1 MSITV
6 NAVHRRVQFTGNGS
20 NLGPFS
26 FSFKVLA
33 AADIKV
39 SVGTVVKSVT
49 THYTTSLNSDGTG
62 SITFTSGNAPANNA
76 IVTIESDQAI
86 ARTSDFQTGGDFT
99 AAAINDDLDRLTITD
114 QQIETLLS
122 RNIQLPNTVN
132 RTTSGTGTSGPLF
145 FPYEDTVTDQANKV
159 ITYDAAGTSLISTTE
174 IGNFKGNWASGTS
187 YVPRDI
193 VKAAGS
199 TNDIFIMIGAAH
211 TSSGSEPLT
220 SNTDAAKWSKLVD
233 AASATTSQ
241 NAAATSATAAATS
254 ATAAA
259 TSATAAAT
267 SATTATTQA
276 STSTT
281 KAGEAATSATGAAT
295 SATNAATSATGAASS
310 ATSATSSA
318 TSATSSAS
326 TATTKASEASTSA
339 TNAASSATA
348 AASSAT
354 AAASSASGAS
364 TSATNAAASANA
376 AEAAAAAIFFEFE
389 TSTVMGNPSA
399 GGVRFNNASIGSV
412 TQICFSATSASSGNP
427 DISDFIVTWDD
438 STSPTKGH
446 LVIRESGAPGSS
458 IVFSVT
464 GTITDNTTHL
474 IVPVSHVSSAGVSL
488 SASDDLF
495 FSFSRTGNVG
505 APGAGSGD
513 LLASNNLSDLQNAG
527 TSRTNLGVA
536 IGSDVQAHD
545 ADLDALAALAKTD
558 GNIIVGDGSTWVA
571 ESGATARTSLGVD
584 AAGTDNSTAV
594 TLAGSLD
601 YLTIS
606 GQEITRNEITTA
618 DLADDSITSA
628 KLADDSVGLAA
639 MAPGTDG
646 VIISYDA
653 SGNPVHIG
661 PGSDGQ
667 VLTSTGAG
675 SPPAFED
682 AGGGGG
688 AWAVT
693 SSGEFSSTSALEVA
707 VGKTTKI
714 FLTDI
719 LISAGTAQPIKIQ
732 YSTNNGASFDTGNN
746 WMIIQA
752 ANSTGA
758 AAFGGSVAT
767 AVSVSHG
774 SMTPSFFSGTNMAE
788 ITLYEPAA
796 TTFKFVHFYQANASS
811 TINQFFN
818 CYVWKDATAANKVKI
833 FPSTGTFTS
842 GSFVVCEL
850 N

>member
-1 MSITV
+1 MADYSIT
-6 NAVHRRVQFTGNGS
+6 AVDRRVVFSGSAGTGPYAFTFPI
-20 NLGPFS
+20 LAQTDIAV
-26 FSFKVLA
+26 FKDSTKLTLT
-33 AADIKV
+33 ADY
-39 SVGTVVKSVT
+39 TVTINAST
-49 THYTTSLNSDGTG
+49 GTG
-62 SITFTSGNAPANNA
+62 SVTLASAASASNTITITGARSIERTTDFVTAGDLLASSLNTELDSQTIFVQQVSEDASRAIKAPVTDPTSINMTLPAKA
-76 IVTIESDQAI
+76 
-86 ARTSDFQTGGDFT
+86 
-99 AAAINDDLDRLTITD
+99 DRLSKVLDFNSTTGDPQAVNEIGTNRGSWSAGVQYKTRD
-114 QQIETLLS
+114 LVKDTTTN
-122 RNIQLPNTVN
+122 NI
-132 RTTSGTGTSGPLF
+132 F
-145 FPYEDTVTDQANKV
+145 QANA
-159 ITYDAAGTSLISTTE
+159 D
-174 IGNFKGNWASGTS
+174 
-187 YVPRDI
+187 
-193 VKAAGS
+193 
-199 TNDIFIMIGAAH
+199 H
-211 TSSGSEPLT
+211 TSSGSLPIT
-220 SNTDAAKWSKLVD
+220 SNSDSGKWILLVN
-233 AASATTSQ
+233 AEASTTSQ
-241 NAAATSATAAATS
+241 SAAAASATAAAASAASASTAKTAAETAQAASETAKTASETAKTASETAQASASSSSSSASTS
-254 ATAAA
+254 AA
-259 TSATAAAT
+259 TSTAQATI
-267 SATTATTQA
+267 
-276 STSTT
+276 STT
-281 KAGEAATSATGAAT
+281 KAGEAAA
-295 SATNAATSATGAASS
+295 S
-310 ATSATSSA
+310 ATS
-318 TSATSSAS
+318 
-326 TATTKASEASTSA
+326 
-339 TNAASSATA
+339 
-348 AASSAT
+348 
-354 AAASSASGAS
+354 AAASSASSTTAKTAAEAAQAAAETAQAAAASSSSSAS

-505 APGAGSGD
+505 AAGAGSGD

-558 GNIIVGDGSTWVA
+558 GNIIVGNGSTWVA

-601 YLTIS
+601 YITIS

-618 DLADDSITSA
+618 DLADDAITAA
-628 KLADDSVGLAA
+628 KIADDAVGLAA
-639 MAPGTDG
+639 LAPGTDG

-714 FLTDI
+714 FMTDV
-719 LISAGTAQPIKIQ
+719 LMSAGTSQTIRIQ
-732 YSTNNGASFDTGNN
+732 YSTNNGASYDTGNN
-746 WMIIQA
+746 WMIIQTP
-752 ANSTGA
+752 NSTGA
-758 AAFGGSVAT
+758 AGFNGGSVAT
-767 AVSVSHG
+767 AVQVAHG
-774 SMTPSFFSGTNMAE
+774 SMIPSFFSGTNMAE

-796 TTFKFVHFYQANASS
+796 TTFKFVHYYQCNASS

-818 CYVWKDATAANKVKI
+818 CYVWKNATAANKVKI
-833 FPSTGTFTS
+833 FPSSGTFTS
-842 GSFVVCEL
+842 GGFVVCEL

>member
-1 MSITV
+1 MADYSIT
-6 NAVHRRVQFTGNGS
+6 AVDRRVVFSGSAGTGPYAFTFPI
-20 NLGPFS
+20 LAQTDIAV
-26 FSFKVLA
+26 FKDSTKLTLT
-33 AADIKV
+33 ADY
-39 SVGTVVKSVT
+39 TVTINAST
-49 THYTTSLNSDGTG
+49 GTG
-62 SITFTSGNAPANNA
+62 SVTLASAASASNTITITGARSIERTTDFVTAGDLLASSLNTELDSQTIFVQQVSEDASRAIKAPVTDPTSINMTLPAKA
-76 IVTIESDQAI
+76 
-86 ARTSDFQTGGDFT
+86 
-99 AAAINDDLDRLTITD
+99 DRLSKVLDFNSTTGDPQAVNEIGTNRGSWSAGVQYKTRD
-114 QQIETLLS
+114 LVKDTTTN
-122 RNIQLPNTVN
+122 NI
-132 RTTSGTGTSGPLF
+132 F
-145 FPYEDTVTDQANKV
+145 QANA
-159 ITYDAAGTSLISTTE
+159 D
-174 IGNFKGNWASGTS
+174 
-187 YVPRDI
+187 
-193 VKAAGS
+193 
-199 TNDIFIMIGAAH
+199 H
-211 TSSGSEPLT
+211 TSSGSLPIT
-220 SNTDAAKWSKLVD
+220 SNSDSGKWILLVN
-233 AASATTSQ
+233 AEASTTSQ
-241 NAAATSATAAATS
+241 SAAAASATAAAASAASASTAKTAAETAQAASETAKTASETAKTASETAQASASSSSSSASTS
-254 ATAAA
+254 AA
-259 TSATAAAT
+259 TSTAQATI
-267 SATTATTQA
+267 
-276 STSTT
+276 STT
-281 KAGEAATSATGAAT
+281 KAGEAAA
-295 SATNAATSATGAASS
+295 S
-310 ATSATSSA
+310 ATS
-318 TSATSSAS
+318 
-326 TATTKASEASTSA
+326 
-339 TNAASSATA
+339 
-348 AASSAT
+348 
-354 AAASSASGAS
+354 AAASSASSTTAKTAAEAAQAAAETAQAAAASSSSSAS

-505 APGAGSGD
+505 AAGAGSGD

-558 GNIIVGDGSTWVA
+558 GNIIVGNGSTWVA

-601 YLTIS
+601 YITIS

-618 DLADDSITSA
+618 DLADDAITAA
-628 KLADDSVGLAA
+628 KIADDAVGLAA
-639 MAPGTDG
+639 LAPGTDG

-693 SSGEFSSTSALEVA
+693 SCGEFSSTSALEVA

-714 FLTDI
+714 FMTDV
-719 LISAGTAQPIKIQ
+719 LMSAGTSQTIRIQ
-732 YSTNNGASFDTGNN
+732 YSTNNGASYDTGNN
-746 WMIIQA
+746 WMIIQTP
-752 ANSTGA
+752 NSTGA
-758 AAFGGSVAT
+758 AGFNGGSVAT
-767 AVSVSHG
+767 AVQVAHG
-774 SMTPSFFSGTNMAE
+774 SMIPSFFSGTNMAE

-796 TTFKFVHFYQANASS
+796 TTFKFVHYYQCNASS

-818 CYVWKDATAANKVKI
+818 CYVWKNATAANKVKI
-833 FPSTGTFTS
+833 FPSSGTFTS
-842 GSFVVCEL
+842 GGFVVCEL

>member
-1 MSITV
+1 MADYSIT
-6 NAVHRRVQFTGNGS
+6 AVDRRVVFSGSAGTGPYAFTFPI
-20 NLGPFS
+20 LAQTDIAV
-26 FSFKVLA
+26 FKDSTKLTLT
-33 AADIKV
+33 ADY
-39 SVGTVVKSVT
+39 TVTINAST
-49 THYTTSLNSDGTG
+49 GTG
-62 SITFTSGNAPANNA
+62 SVTLASAASASNTITITGARSIERTTDFVTAGDLLASSLNTELDSQTIFVQQVSEDASRAIKAPVTDPTSINMTLPAKA
-76 IVTIESDQAI
+76 
-86 ARTSDFQTGGDFT
+86 
-99 AAAINDDLDRLTITD
+99 DRLSKVLDFNSTTGDPQAVNEIGTNRGSWSAGVQYKTRD
-114 QQIETLLS
+114 LVKDTTTN
-122 RNIQLPNTVN
+122 NI
-132 RTTSGTGTSGPLF
+132 F
-145 FPYEDTVTDQANKV
+145 QANA
-159 ITYDAAGTSLISTTE
+159 D
-174 IGNFKGNWASGTS
+174 
-187 YVPRDI
+187 
-193 VKAAGS
+193 
-199 TNDIFIMIGAAH
+199 H
-211 TSSGSEPLT
+211 TSSGSLPIT
-220 SNTDAAKWSKLVD
+220 SNSDSGKWILLVN
-233 AASATTSQ
+233 AEASTTSQ
-241 NAAATSATAAATS
+241 SAAAASATAAAASAASASTAKTAAETAQAASETAKTASETAKTASETAQASASSSSSSASTS
-254 ATAAA
+254 AA
-259 TSATAAAT
+259 TSTAQATI
-267 SATTATTQA
+267 
-276 STSTT
+276 STT
-281 KAGEAATSATGAAT
+281 KAGEAAA
-295 SATNAATSATGAASS
+295 S
-310 ATSATSSA
+310 ATSAAS
-318 TSATSSAS
+318 SSAS
-326 TATTKASEASTSA
+326 STTAKTASEAA
-339 TNAASSATA
+339 QAAAETAQAA
-348 AASSAT
+348 AASS
-354 AAASSASGAS
+354 SSSAS

-389 TSTVMGNPSA
+389 TSTTMGNPSA
-399 GGVRFNNASIGSV
+399 GGVRFNNASVGSV

-438 STSPTKGH
+438 STSPVKGH
-446 LVIRESGAPGSS
+446 LIIRESGAPGSS

-505 APGAGSGD
+505 AAGAGSGD

-558 GNIIVGDGSTWVA
+558 GNIIVGNGSTWVA

-601 YLTIS
+601 YITIS

-618 DLADDSITSA
+618 DLADDAITAA
-628 KLADDSVGLAA
+628 KIADDAVGLAA
-639 MAPGTDG
+639 LAPGTDG

-714 FLTDI
+714 FMTDV
-719 LISAGTAQPIKIQ
+719 LMSAGTSQTIRIQ
-732 YSTNNGASFDTGNN
+732 YSTNNGASYDTGNN
-746 WMIIQA
+746 WMIIQTP
-752 ANSTGA
+752 NSTGA
-758 AAFGGSVAT
+758 AGFNGGSVAT
-767 AVSVSHG
+767 AVQVAHG
-774 SMTPSFFSGTNMAE
+774 SMIPSFFSGTNMAE

-796 TTFKFVHFYQANASS
+796 TTFKFVHYYQCNASS

-818 CYVWKDATAANKVKI
+818 CYVWKNATAANKVKI
-833 FPSTGTFTS
+833 FPSSGTFTS
-842 GSFVVCEL
+842 GGFVVCEL

>member
-1 MSITV
+1 MADYSIT
-6 NAVHRRVQFTGNGS
+6 AVDRRVVFSGSAGTGPYAFTFPI
-20 NLGPFS
+20 LAQTDIAV
-26 FSFKVLA
+26 FKDSTKLTLT
-33 AADIKV
+33 ADY
-39 SVGTVVKSVT
+39 TVTINAST
-49 THYTTSLNSDGTG
+49 GTG
-62 SITFTSGNAPANNA
+62 SVTLASAASASNTITITGARSIERTTDFVTAGDLLASSLNTELDSQTIFVQQVSEDASRAIKAPVTDPTSINMTLPAKA
-76 IVTIESDQAI
+76 
-86 ARTSDFQTGGDFT
+86 
-99 AAAINDDLDRLTITD
+99 DRLSKVLDFNSTTGDPQAVNEIGTNRGSWSAGVQYKTRD
-114 QQIETLLS
+114 LVKDTTTN
-122 RNIQLPNTVN
+122 NI
-132 RTTSGTGTSGPLF
+132 F
-145 FPYEDTVTDQANKV
+145 QANA
-159 ITYDAAGTSLISTTE
+159 D
-174 IGNFKGNWASGTS
+174 
-187 YVPRDI
+187 
-193 VKAAGS
+193 
-199 TNDIFIMIGAAH
+199 H
-211 TSSGSEPLT
+211 TSSGSLPIT
-220 SNTDAAKWSKLVD
+220 SNSDSGKWILLVN
-233 AASATTSQ
+233 AEASTTSQ
-241 NAAATSATAAATS
+241 SAAAASATAAAASAASASTAKTAAETAQAASETAKTASETAKTASETAQASASSSSSSASTS
-254 ATAAA
+254 AA
-259 TSATAAAT
+259 TSTAQATI
-267 SATTATTQA
+267 
-276 STSTT
+276 STT
-281 KAGEAATSATGAAT
+281 KAGEAAA
-295 SATNAATSATGAASS
+295 S
-310 ATSATSSA
+310 ATSAAS
-318 TSATSSAS
+318 SSAS
-326 TATTKASEASTSA
+326 STTAKTASEAA
-339 TNAASSATA
+339 QAAAETAQAA
-348 AASSAT
+348 AASS
-354 AAASSASGAS
+354 SSSAS

-389 TSTVMGNPSA
+389 TSTTMGNPSA
-399 GGVRFNNASIGSV
+399 GGVRFNNASVGSV

-505 APGAGSGD
+505 AAGAGSGD

-558 GNIIVGDGSTWVA
+558 GNIIVGNGSTWVA

-601 YLTIS
+601 YITIS

-618 DLADDSITSA
+618 DLADDAITAA
-628 KLADDSVGLAA
+628 KIADDAVGLAA
-639 MAPGTDG
+639 LAPGTDG

-714 FLTDI
+714 FMTDV
-719 LISAGTAQPIKIQ
+719 LMSAGTSQTIRIQ
-732 YSTNNGASFDTGNN
+732 YSTNNGASYDTGNN
-746 WMIIQA
+746 WMIIQTP
-752 ANSTGA
+752 NSTGA
-758 AAFGGSVAT
+758 AGFNGGSVAT
-767 AVSVSHG
+767 AVQVAHG
-774 SMTPSFFSGTNMAE
+774 SMIPSFFSGTNMAE

-796 TTFKFVHFYQANASS
+796 TTFKFVHYYQCNASS

-818 CYVWKDATAANKVKI
+818 CYVWKNATAANKVKI
-833 FPSTGTFTS
+833 FPSSGTFTS
-842 GSFVVCEL
+842 GGFVVCEL

>member
-1 MSITV
+1 MADYSIT
-6 NAVHRRVQFTGNGS
+6 AVDRRVVFSGSAGTGPYAFTFPI
-20 NLGPFS
+20 LAQTDIAV
-26 FSFKVLA
+26 FKDSTKLTLTADYTVSINA
-33 AADIKV
+33 A
-39 SVGTVVKSVT
+39 
-49 THYTTSLNSDGTG
+49 NGTG
-62 SITFTSGNAPANNA
+62 SVTLASAASGSNTITITGARSIERTTDFVTAGDLLASSLNTELDSQTIFVQQVSEDASRAIKAPVTDPTSINMTLPAKA
-76 IVTIESDQAI
+76 
-86 ARTSDFQTGGDFT
+86 
-99 AAAINDDLDRLTITD
+99 DRLSKVLDFNSTTGDPQAVNEIGTNRGSWSAGVQYKTRD
-114 QQIETLLS
+114 LVKDTTTN
-122 RNIQLPNTVN
+122 NI
-132 RTTSGTGTSGPLF
+132 F
-145 FPYEDTVTDQANKV
+145 QANA
-159 ITYDAAGTSLISTTE
+159 D
-174 IGNFKGNWASGTS
+174 
-187 YVPRDI
+187 
-193 VKAAGS
+193 
-199 TNDIFIMIGAAH
+199 H
-211 TSSGSEPLT
+211 TSSGSLPIT
-220 SNTDAAKWSKLVD
+220 SNSDSGKWILLVN
-233 AASATTSQ
+233 AEASTTSQ
-241 NAAATSATAAATS
+241 SAAATSATAAATS

-427 DISDFIVTWDD
+427 DISDFIATWDD

-458 IVFSVT
+458 IVFAIS

-505 APGAGSGD
+505 AAGAGSGD
-513 LLASNNLSDLQNAG
+513 LLASNNLSDLANAG
-527 TSRTNLGVA
+527 TARTNLGVA
-536 IGSDVQAHD
+536 IGSDTQAHD
-545 ADLDALAALAKTD
+545 ADLDAIAALAKTD
-558 GNIIVGDGSTWVA
+558 GNFIVGDGSTWVA
-571 ESGATARTSLGVD
+571 ESAATARTSLGVD

-601 YLTIS
+601 YITIS
-606 GQEITRNEITTA
+606 GQELTRNAITTA

-628 KLADDSVGLAA
+628 KIADDAVGLAA

-646 VIISYDA
+646 VIITYDA
-653 SGNPVHIG
+653 SGNPVHVG
-661 PGSDGQ
+661 PGTDGQ
-667 VLTSTGAG
+667 VLTSTGSG

-682 AGGGGG
+682 VAAGGGG

-714 FLTDI
+714 FMTDI
-719 LISAGTAQPIKIQ
+719 LMSAGTSQTIRIQ
-732 YSTNNGASFDTGNN
+732 YSTNNGASYDAGNN
-746 WMIIQA
+746 WMIIQTP
-752 ANSTGA
+752 NSTGA
-758 AAFGGSVAT
+758 AGFNGGSVAT
-767 AVSVSHG
+767 AVQVAHG
-774 SMTPSFFSGTNMAE
+774 SMIPSFFSGTNMAE

-796 TTFKFVHFYQANASS
+796 TTFKFVHYYQCNASS

-818 CYVWKDATAANKVKI
+818 CYVWKNATAANKVKI
-833 FPSTGTFTS
+833 FPSSGTFTS
-842 GSFVVCEL
+842 GGFVVCEL

>member
-1 MSITV
+1 MADYSIT
-6 NAVHRRVQFTGNGS
+6 AVDRRVVFSGSAGTGPYAFTFPI
-20 NLGPFS
+20 LAQTDIAV
-26 FSFKVLA
+26 FKDSTKLTLT
-33 AADIKV
+33 ADY
-39 SVGTVVKSVT
+39 TVTINAST
-49 THYTTSLNSDGTG
+49 GTG
-62 SITFTSGNAPANNA
+62 SVTLASAASASNTITITGARSIERTTDFVTAGDLLASSLNTELDSQTIFVQQVSEDASRAIKAPVTDPTSINMTLPAKA
-76 IVTIESDQAI
+76 
-86 ARTSDFQTGGDFT
+86 
-99 AAAINDDLDRLTITD
+99 DRLSKVLDFNSTTGDPQAVNEIGTNRGSWSAGVQYKTRD
-114 QQIETLLS
+114 LVKDTTTN
-122 RNIQLPNTVN
+122 NI
-132 RTTSGTGTSGPLF
+132 F
-145 FPYEDTVTDQANKV
+145 QANA
-159 ITYDAAGTSLISTTE
+159 D
-174 IGNFKGNWASGTS
+174 
-187 YVPRDI
+187 
-193 VKAAGS
+193 
-199 TNDIFIMIGAAH
+199 H
-211 TSSGSEPLT
+211 TSSGSLPIT
-220 SNTDAAKWSKLVD
+220 SNSDSGKWILLVN
-233 AASATTSQ
+233 AEASTTSQ
-241 NAAATSATAAATS
+241 SAAAASATAAAASAASASTAKTAAETAQAASETAKTASETAKTASETAQASASSSSSSASTS
-254 ATAAA
+254 AA
-259 TSATAAAT
+259 TSTAQATI
-267 SATTATTQA
+267 
-276 STSTT
+276 STT
-281 KAGEAATSATGAAT
+281 KAGEAAA
-295 SATNAATSATGAASS
+295 S
-310 ATSATSSA
+310 ATS
-318 TSATSSAS
+318 
-326 TATTKASEASTSA
+326 
-339 TNAASSATA
+339 
-348 AASSAT
+348 
-354 AAASSASGAS
+354 AAASSASSTTAKTAAEAAQAAAETAQAAAASSSSSAS

-389 TSTVMGNPSA
+389 TSTTMGNPSA
-399 GGVRFNNASIGSV
+399 GGVRFNNASVGSV

-505 APGAGSGD
+505 AAGAGSGD

-558 GNIIVGDGSTWVA
+558 GNIIVGNGSTWVA

-601 YLTIS
+601 YITIS

-618 DLADDSITSA
+618 DLADDAITAA
-628 KLADDSVGLAA
+628 KIADDAVGLAA
-639 MAPGTDG
+639 LAPGTDG

-714 FLTDI
+714 FMTDV
-719 LISAGTAQPIKIQ
+719 LMSAGTSQTIRIQ
-732 YSTNNGASFDTGNN
+732 YSTNNGASYDTGNN
-746 WMIIQA
+746 WMIIQTP
-752 ANSTGA
+752 NSTGA
-758 AAFGGSVAT
+758 AGFNGGSVAT
-767 AVSVSHG
+767 AVQVAHG
-774 SMTPSFFSGTNMAE
+774 SMIPSFFSGTNMAE

-796 TTFKFVHFYQANASS
+796 TTFKFVHYYQCNASS

-818 CYVWKDATAANKVKI
+818 CYVWKNATAANKVKI
-833 FPSTGTFTS
+833 FPSSGTFTS
-842 GSFVVCEL
+842 GGFVVCEL